1 MKREY
6 DFHALAL
13 RYGFNSKDM
22 EKACRISDMLE
33 DISAVKFLSERLSLY
48 GGTALTFIH
57 SKEILRLS
65 IDLDLNYR
73 HKDNVDWGQVR
84 EEIDIRLKDLLYRQG
99 YNKADIAIN
108 ASYPL
113 TRFTVKYFDA
123 IGSEDNFKIE
133 IGYMRRTPIL
143 KTDIQAEYRH
153 IGTQETFKITT
164 PTKEELF
171 ANKWCAMLYRKTAR
185 DVFDIYRIADIEFDR
200 DTFRK
205 CAIIDSLTRKR
216 PKLYEIN
223 PEMINEIPLDSSLRN
238 LLQTERLPELNFNK
252 ITAKATEFTKTQL
265 QKLTTKEQ
273 DMIDQFWE
281 KKNYRPELIDPTG
294 IFHMKIAE
302 YPAALWVLE
311 KLKRKK
317 REVAG
322 DFAIES

>member
-84 EEIDIRLKDLLYRQG
+84 EEIDTRLKDLLYRQG

-113 TRFTVKYFDA
+113 TRFTVKYLDA
-123 IGSEDNFKIE
+123 TGSEDNFKIE

-143 KTDIQAEYRH
+143 KTDAQAEFKH

-185 DVFDIYRIADIEFDR
+185 DVFDIYRITHMEFDSEK
-200 DTFRK
+200 FRK

-216 PKLYEIN
+216 PKLHEMN
-223 PEMINEIPLDSSLRN
+223 PEMINKIPLNSNLRN
-238 LLQTERLPELNFNK
+238 LLQTERLPELNFKK
-252 ITAKATEFTKTQL
+252 ISAITKEFTKTQL
-265 QKLTTKEQ
+265 QKITAEEK
-273 DMIDQFWE
+273 DIIDQFWE
-281 KKNYRPELIDPTG
+281 QENYRPELIDSAG
-294 IFHMKIAE
+294 IFHTKIAE
-302 YPAALWVLE
+302 YPAVLWVLE

-317 REVAG
+317 REVCG
-322 DFAIES
+322 